1 MRAPR
6 SCPSHAE
13 SGVRPPFCGTAH
25 KQFTYA
31 VHVSGA
37 QRCTAVHML
46 SGAHKRCTVVH
57 SRSQKRR
64 PVRTAAPP
72 SSPGP
77 CAGAAAP
84 KPRGTWSIRSAS
96 AAPSADA
103 DASSA
108 AAARVPV
115 AAAAAAWPV
124 PPMSRSCGSSARSG
138 RSGADGECVWL
149 SAYAEAKGS
158 SCTVGRCCSS
168 SRLRSSISRLRSR
181 TCSQPHVSHRQPHVS
196 QRSPMCPNAAPCVP

>member
-1 MRAPR
+1 
-6 SCPSHAE
+6 
-13 SGVRPPFCGTAH
+13 
-25 KQFTYA
+25 
-31 VHVSGA
+31 
-37 QRCTAVHML
+37 
-46 SGAHKRCTVVH
+46 
-57 SRSQKRR
+57 
-64 PVRTAAPP
+64 VRTAAPP

-77 CAGAAAP
+77 CGGAAAP
-84 KPRGTWSIRSAS
+84 KVRGTWSIRSAS

-108 AAARVPV
+108 AAARVPI

-124 PPMSRSCGSSARSG
+124 DCGSSARSG

-149 SAYAEAKGS
+149 SAYAEAKRS

-181 TCSQPHVSHRQPHVS
+181 TYRAPCVPRQPHVS
-196 QRSPMCPNAAPCVP
+196 QRRIVDAPRVRAVGSETRLGLGMPSASTRRQQSHQIRRACNPRHSPSAMPRSSERSRVRPQHAP